1 MDERSFAKLGIK
13 KHSSM
18 LVFSP
23 PKFFLQEIHDI
34 NLPHGSEISYKPDGM
49 FDVVLIFAR
58 NQLDVKELAAASVA
72 ILKKGGNLWF
82 AFPSKESQMETD
94 LSESEGWATLVDS
107 GWSKSESFNLAIG
120 WTAIQFME
128 T

>member
-1 MDERSFAKLGIK
+1 MDERSFTRLGVK
-13 KHSSM
+13 KHSSI

-23 PKFFLQEIHDI
+23 PKFFLQEIHEI

-58 NQLDVKELAAASVA
+58 NQLDVMELAAASVV
-72 ILKKGGNLWF
+72 ILKKGGGLWF
-82 AFPSKESQMETD
+82 AFPSQGSQMETD

-107 GWSKSESFNLAIG
+107 GWSKSESFNLAID
-120 WTAIQFME
+120 WTAIKFIE